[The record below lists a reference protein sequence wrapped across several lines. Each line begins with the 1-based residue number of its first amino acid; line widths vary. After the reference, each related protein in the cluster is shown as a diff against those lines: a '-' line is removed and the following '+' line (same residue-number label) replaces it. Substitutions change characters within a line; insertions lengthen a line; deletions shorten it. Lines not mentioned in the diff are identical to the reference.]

1 MLKNP
6 LRSSLV
12 HRDGIPVL
20 PGAFPLLGHLPMFY
34 YHTPETLE
42 EAVRSLGPL
51 FWIQMIGGGWTLIWT
66 ERECFEL
73 LKNRVTSSRLVYEEG
88 TIPLVVGDSMLVF
101 DGAPHQHVRSAA
113 KGPFTPRGLSE
124 SRIGAMMVEMIDAR
138 VRSWKRK
145 REISV
150 LAETQE
156 LALNVIF
163 RIMGIPDLDLAE
175 WSRHYRE
182 LLLSVIPLSTKLPGF
197 PAYRAE
203 MGQRWVNQRLSLL
216 IDEARLRA
224 EAKDAPQSLI
234 AAMVLGKDEGGKA
247 LSEKELLDNLRLL
260 VLAGHETTASTMAW
274 VLITLAQRPDLWEA
288 ITDEAE
294 KATSIPTSP
303 SELRGYPVAE
313 GLFREAVRLYP
324 PVTVLNRRTTE
335 WMTIREHRIPPGTL
349 IGACLSLL
357 SRDPELYPD
366 PERFDPGRW
375 QGRAATP
382 LETCQFGGGPH
393 FCLGYHLSLMEVIQF
408 SLVLAREMAGA
419 GLRPRL
425 RRGAKPRA
433 VYFPLTRPA
442 RGIQVEFS

>member
-6 LRSSLV
+6 FRSSLL

-20 PGAFPLLGHLPMFY
+20 PGAFPLLGHMPMFY
-34 YHTPETLE
+34 LHTPQTLKAAAE
-42 EAVRSLGPL
+42 SLGPL
-51 FWIQMIGGGWTLIWT
+51 FWVRLIGGAWMLAWT

-73 LKNRVTSSRLVYEEG
+73 LKNRVTTSRHLYDG
-88 TIPLVVGDSMLVF
+88 GSAPLLVGDSMLVL

-145 REISV
+145 REITL

-163 RIMGIPDLDLAE
+163 RIMGIPVHDLSE
-175 WSRHYRE
+175 WSRRYRE
-182 LLLSVIPLSTKLPGF
+182 IFLSVLPISTKLPGF

-203 MGQRWVNQRLSLL
+203 MAHRWANQRLSAL
-216 IDEARLRA
+216 IAEARLRPD
-224 EAKDAPQSLI
+224 AKDAPQSLL
-234 AAMVLGKDEGGKA
+234 AAMVAGQDEAGKE
-247 LSEKELLDNLRLL
+247 LSDKELLDNLRLL

-274 VLITLAQRPDLWEA
+274 VVISLAQRPDLWEA
-288 ITDEAE
+288 ITEEAE

-303 SELRGYPVAE
+303 SELRAYPVAE

-324 PVTVLNRRTTE
+324 PVSILNRRTTE
-335 WMTIREHRIPPGTL
+335 WMTIHEHRIPPGTL
-349 IGACLSLL
+349 MGACLMLL
-357 SRDPELYPD
+357 SQDPELYPD
-366 PERFDPGRW
+366 PERFDPARW

-393 FCLGYHLSLMEVIQF
+393 FCLGYHLAWMEVVQF
-408 SLVLAREMAGA
+408 SLVLAREMARA
-419 GLRPRL
+419 GLRPSL
-425 RRGAKPRA
+425 GRGPKPRA
-433 VYFPLTRPA
+433 VYFPVTRPT
-442 RGIQVEFS
+442 RRIQVEFS

>member
-6 LRSSLV
+6 LRSSLL

-20 PGAFPLLGHLPMFY
+20 PGAFPLLGHMPMFY
-34 YHTPETLE
+34 FHTPETLE
-42 EAVRSLGPL
+42 EAARSLGPL
-51 FWIQMIGGGWTLIWT
+51 FWIQSIGGAWTLLWT

-73 LKNRVTSSRLVYEEG
+73 LKNRVTNSSQLYDG
-88 TIPLVVGDSMLVF
+88 YSAAFLLGDSMLVL

-124 SRIGAMMVEMIDAR
+124 SRIGAMMVETIDAR

-163 RIMGIPDLDLAE
+163 RIMGIPALDLAE
-175 WSRHYRE
+175 WSRRYRE
-182 LLLSVIPLSTKLPGF
+182 LFLSVIPLSTKLPGF

-203 MGQRWVNQRLSLL
+203 MAHRWVNQRLRVL

-224 EAKDAPQSLI
+224 DAKDAPQSLI
-234 AAMVLGKDEGGKA
+234 AAMVLGQDEGGKA
-247 LSEKELLDNLRLL
+247 LSDKELLDNLRLL

-274 VLITLAQRPDLWEA
+274 VVITLAQRPELWEA

-303 SELRGYPVAE
+303 SDLRGYPVAE
-313 GLFREAVRLYP
+313 GLFREAVRLYA
-324 PVTVLNRRTTE
+324 PVAILNRRTTD
-335 WMTIREHRIPPGTL
+335 WMTIHEHRIPPGTL
-349 IGACLSLL
+349 MGVSLALL
-357 SRDPELYPD
+357 SRDPELYPA
-366 PERFDPGRW
+366 PERFDPARW

-393 FCLGYHLSLMEVIQF
+393 FCLGYHLALMEVVQF
-408 SLVLAREMAGA
+408 SLLLAREMAGA
-419 GLRPRL
+419 GVRPKL
-425 RRGAKPRA
+425 GRGSKPRA
-433 VYFPLTRPA
+433 VYFPVTRPT